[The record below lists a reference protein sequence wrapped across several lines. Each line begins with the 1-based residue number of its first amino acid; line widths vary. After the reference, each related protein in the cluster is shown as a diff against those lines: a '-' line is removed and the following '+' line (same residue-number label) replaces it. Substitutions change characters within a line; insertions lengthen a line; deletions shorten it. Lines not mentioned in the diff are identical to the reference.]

1 MERDIEDYL
10 AWLRDKRGKA
20 AQTLSTYRRMLRR
33 FATAHSGRDL
43 RLLDDEALQ
52 HYLSNHLGS
61 GNRSPATLSQH
72 RTVLRGFYEWLYRQ
86 RILSANPALDLELPC
101 QPRPT
106 APRALT
112 PEQIPTLL
120 EPPETDDPWLIRDH
134 AILELFYSTGM
145 CLAELAAINHCDLD
159 ADSDRY
165 FIRRKDGTGRPVFI
179 GSKARAALAR
189 WRSVRGHLPG
199 NANEAALFLNEK
211 GGRLSDRSIAKYVKA
226 YAATR
231 LPGINVHPHLLRH
244 TFAIHLLQA
253 TGDLRALQALLGHKK
268 IAATQKMYASFDF
281 PLLVR
286 EYERKHPRMKTGGRR
301 RKEQG

>member
-1 MERDIEDYL
+1 MVIPP
-10 AWLRDKRGKA
+10 
-20 AQTLSTYRRMLRR
+20 
-33 FATAHSGRDL
+33 AHPVC
-43 RLLDDEALQ
+43 Q
-52 HYLSNHLGS
+52 
-61 GNRSPATLSQH
+61 P
-72 RTVLRGFYEWLYRQ
+72 RQ

-101 QPRPT
+101 QPQPT
-106 APRALT
+106 APRTLT
-112 PEQIPTLL
+112 PEQITTLL

-145 CLAELAAINHCDLD
+145 CLAELAAIKHCDLD

-189 WRSVRGHLPG
+189 WRSVRGNLPG
-199 NANEAALFLNEK
+199 SANEAALFLNEK

-268 IAATQKMYASFDF
+268 IAATQMYASFDF
-281 PLLVR
+281 PFLVR
-286 EYERKHPRMKTGGRR
+286 EYERKHPRMKMGGRR
-301 RKEQG
+301 KKEQG